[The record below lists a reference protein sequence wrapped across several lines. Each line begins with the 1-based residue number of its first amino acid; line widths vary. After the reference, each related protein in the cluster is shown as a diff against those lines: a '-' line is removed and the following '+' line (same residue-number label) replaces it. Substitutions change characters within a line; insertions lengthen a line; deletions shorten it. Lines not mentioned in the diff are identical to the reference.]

1 VQDDIISRIHQA
13 YSGFSKGQKNLADYI
28 LNSIEKAVFLNA
40 AKLGQM
46 VGVSESTVSRFAVSL
61 GYEGFSQF
69 HKAMEEVVKNRLNT
83 VQRLEVTY
91 DRFKEDNIL
100 KAVLQS
106 DAENIRS
113 TLEQIDQ
120 EAFGQAVEMILHAK
134 SIYIIGVRSS
144 APLASVLAFYLNIVF
159 CQVKLIESNSMGE
172 LFEKLVHMDEKDVMI
187 GISFPRYSLSTIRAL
202 EQAKKRNTTVITI
215 TDSYRSP
222 LSEFSDCNLIANR
235 DLASVVDSLVA
246 PMSVINAL
254 IVAIFMKKQDT
265 VSKTFASLEEI
276 WREYDIY
283 GFGDER

>member
-1 VQDDIISRIHQA
+1 MQDDIISRVNQR
-13 YSGFSKGQKNLADYI
+13 YQEFSKGQKLLADYI
-28 LNSIEKAVFLNA
+28 LNNFEKAVFYNA
-40 AKLGQM
+40 AKLGQV

-61 GYEGFSQF
+61 GYDGFYKF
-69 HKAMEEVVKNRLNT
+69 HKALEEVVKNKLNT

-91 DRFKEDNIL
+91 DRLKEDNIL

-106 DAENIRS
+106 DMENIRT
-113 TLEQIDQ
+113 TLEQVDQ
-120 EAFGQAVEMILHAK
+120 EAFGQAVETILNAR

-144 APLASVLAFYLNIVF
+144 APLASVLAFYLNVVF
-159 CQVKLIESNSMGE
+159 SQVKLIETNSMGE
-172 LFEKLVHMDEKDVMI
+172 LFEKLVHMNEEDVII

-202 EQAKKRNTTVITI
+202 ELAKKRNTTVITI

-222 LSEFSDCNLIANR
+222 LTNFSNCNLIANR

-265 VSKTFASLEEI
+265 VSKTFASLEDI

-283 GFGDER
+283 GFDDIK